1 MVARLEPTSRLS
13 RILTYNEEKVAQGQA
28 EFIHL
33 KNFLQ
38 PKSSITYEEKLER
51 FQRLNELNTRAGIKM
66 LHISINF
73 PPSEKLTKDELSA
86 IADRYMEGLKM
97 EKHPY
102 LVYQHNDANHP
113 HIHIVTSLIL
123 SDGTRVD
130 THRLANRLSEP
141 TRKAIEK
148 EFHLLPARS
157 RKQAA
162 VLPPEEV
169 RKLTPGDPTPVSQS
183 VERILASVNNH
194 YHFSNLNEYNAI
206 LRAYN
211 VTAETGNPGTKTRLH
226 KGIYYVGLDDQG
238 NKISPPIMAS
248 QLPSR
253 PTLARLQD
261 KFHHTDPRHLD
272 HLASIR
278 HRINWALDQQPASL
292 RQFVARL
299 QRDGIEIVVPPA
311 NGRNAHDQIYV
322 DYRTHNAVSGETL
335 GPGYTREA
343 ISKAIGQERQ
353 TTRAKRRAPEL
364 NPSPRFN
371 ASVPQL
377 LSAVLHTEP
386 GGPGTND
393 FGLDQNL
400 GPRHKL

>member
-1 MVARLEPTSRLS
+1 MVARLQPASNVARVL
-13 RILTYNEEKVAQGQA
+13 RYNEEKVAQGKA

-38 PKSSITYEEKLER
+38 TKNNITDADKYER
-51 FQRLNELNTRAGIKM
+51 FQRLNELNTRAETKM

-73 PPSEKLTKDELSA
+73 EPAEKLTKDELSA

-113 HIHIVTSLIL
+113 HIHIVASLIR
-123 SDGTRVD
+123 SDGSRVD
-130 THRLANRLSEP
+130 THHMGSRLSEP
-141 TRKAIEK
+141 TRKAIEQ
-148 EFHLLPARS
+148 EFHLLPGRS
-157 RKQAA
+157 RKPAQVAA
-162 VLPPEEV
+162 PEEV
-169 RKLTPGDPTPVSQS
+169 RKITPGDPTPISQS
-183 VERILASVNNH
+183 VERILASVNKH

-211 VTAETGNPGTKTRLH
+211 VTAETGNPGTKTRRYA
-226 KGIYYVGLDDQG
+226 GIYYVALDDQG

-253 PTLARLQD
+253 PTLSRLQD
-261 KFHHTDPRHLD
+261 KFHHPDARHLD
-272 HLASIR
+272 HLTSILQR
-278 HRINWALDQQPASL
+278 VDWALDQQPASL
-292 RQFVARL
+292 RQLVSRL

-311 NGRNAHDQIYV
+311 NGRNPHDQVYV
-322 DYRTHNAVSGETL
+322 DHRTHTAVSGERL
-335 GPGYTREA
+335 GPAYTTAAITQTIGY
-343 ISKAIGQERQ
+343 GRQ
-353 TTRAKRRAPEL
+353 TNQRKGQYAGLPKGAHL
-364 NPSPRFN
+364 N

-377 LSAVLHTEP
+377 LSGILKSEP
-386 GGPGTND
+386 AGLGPSD
-393 FGLDQNL
+393 FGLDQKL

>member
-13 RILTYNEEKVAQGQA
+13 RILSYNEEKVAQGQA
-28 EFIHL
+28 EFIHM

-51 FQRLNELNTRAGIKM
+51 FQRLNELNSRAGIKM

-73 PPSEKLTKDELSA
+73 QPGEKLTRSELSD

-97 EKHPY
+97 QKHPY
-102 LVYQHNDANHP
+102 LVYEHNDANHP
-113 HIHIVTSLIL
+113 HLHIVTSLIR

-141 TRKAIEK
+141 TRKAIEQ
-148 EFHLLPARS
+148 EFHLLPARP
-157 RKQAA
+157 RKPAA
-162 VLPPEEV
+162 VLPPDEV
-169 RKLTPGDPTPVSQS
+169 RKLTPGDPMPVSQS
-183 VERILASVNNH
+183 VDRILASVNRH

-211 VTAETGNPGTKTRLH
+211 ITAETGNPGTKTRRH
-226 KGIYYVGLDDQG
+226 NGIYYVGLDDQG
-238 NKISPPIMAS
+238 NRISPPIMAS

-261 KFHHTDPRHLD
+261 KFHHPDPRHLD

-278 HRINWALDQQPASL
+278 HRINWALDQQPESL
-292 RQFVARL
+292 RQLVSQL
-299 QRDGIEIVVPPA
+299 QGDGIEIVVPPA

-322 DYRTHNAVSGETL
+322 DHRTHTAVTGETL
-335 GPGYTREA
+335 GPKYATEA
-343 ISKAIGQERQ
+343 ISKEIGQRRQ
-353 TTRAKRRAPEL
+353 TAQDNRHTPEL
-364 NPSPRFN
+364 KQGPHFN

-377 LSAVLHTEP
+377 LSAVLNTEP